1 MAVNENNIEREFPT
15 TLKGNARG
23 PSLHPLHEAAMRIA
37 GLGMNRP
44 REKTRDLVGLLLT
57 HAARA
62 WRYTQPEASIHL
74 HIGSHSGRAPIHIRL
89 R

>member
-1 MAVNENNIEREFPT
+1 MAVNENNIEREFPA
-15 TLKGNARG
+15 TLKSPMRG

-62 WRYTQPEASIHL
+62 WRYTQPEAKIHL
-74 HIGSHSGRAPIHIRL
+74 HISVRSGNAPIHMRL